1 MVNSPILRPRHTR
14 VPPTL
19 DAFRNTGFRL
29 LWPANFFSYISRWM
43 QMTFLAWMIL
53 ERTGSPFYVAL
64 VGFFGMFPL
73 LAFGAFGGVL
83 ADRMNR
89 HKLLLSTQILNLVAA
104 LFMTALLLSGRFEFW
119 HSYIVVFASG
129 LGWAFDMPSR
139 RAAVHD
145 LIGIGN
151 VTNGMA
157 LDSVGMHASRMV
169 GPALAG
175 GLIALI
181 GVTGGYFVILT
192 FQIISIVFM
201 FLLKLPPRRAAAVSR
216 GIARNLVEGFAY
228 VRGNRVILATVVIT
242 VLMNLLLFPYMQ
254 MVPVIATET
263 LEVGPGLMGVLMGA
277 DGLGAILGSIAIASA
292 GRLRYH
298 GRVYLGGS
306 IIGLFM
312 VLLFSG
318 SQVFPLSMVILF
330 LLGLGT
336 AGFGTM
342 QSTIVVISASEEMR
356 GRALGVI
363 SLAIGAGP
371 VGALL
376 IGALAETTSPPM
388 AIAVFAV
395 LGLLTVGAVGML
407 MPEIRGPIV
416 REEENTQAE
425 VPQPV
430 VQRA

>member
-157 LDSVGMHASRMV
+157 LDSVGMHASRMA

-201 FLLKLPPRRAAAVSR
+201 FLLKLPPRRVAAVSR

-388 AIAVFAV
+388 AIAVFAA

>member
-1 MVNSPILRPRHTR
+1 MANPSLLRPRLTR
-14 VPPTL
+14 VPSTL
-19 DAFRNTGFRL
+19 DAFRNPGFRL

-53 ERTGSPFYVAL
+53 QETGSPFYVGL

-73 LAFGAFGGVL
+73 LAFGVFGGVL

-89 HKLLLSTQILNLVAA
+89 HRLLLGMQFLNLATG
-104 LFMTALLLSGRFEFW
+104 LFMTALLLTDVFVFW

-129 LGWAFDMPSR
+129 LGWALDMPSR

-145 LIGIGN
+145 LIGGTN

-157 LDSVGMHASRMV
+157 LDSVGMHASRMS

-181 GVTGGYFVILT
+181 GVTGGYFVIIG
-192 FQIISIVFM
+192 FYVISIVFM
-201 FLLKLPPRRAAAVSR
+201 CFLKLPPRRASIVSR
-216 GIARNLVEGFAY
+216 SIGRNLVEGFAY
-228 VRGNRVILATVVIT
+228 VQTNRVILATVVIT

-254 MVPVIATET
+254 MVPVIATGT
-263 LEVGPGLMGVLMGA
+263 LNVGPGLMGILMGA
-277 DGLGAILGSIAIASA
+277 DGMGAIIGSVTIASA
-292 GRLRYH
+292 GRLRHH

-306 IIGLFM
+306 IVGLVM
-312 VLLFSG
+312 VLMFAG
-318 SQVFPLSMVILF
+318 SEVFELSMVILF

-342 QSTIVVISASEEMR
+342 QSTIVVIAAREDMR

-376 IGALAETTSPPM
+376 IGALAQVTSPPL
-388 AIAVFAV
+388 AIAVFAA
-395 LGLLTVGAVGML
+395 LGLLTVGTVGLL
-407 MPEIRGPIV
+407 MPELRGPIV
-416 REEENTQAE
+416 QDEAE
-425 VPQPV
+425 ARADAPQPV
-430 VQRA
+430 VQRT

>member
-1 MVNSPILRPRHTR
+1 
-14 VPPTL
+14 
-19 DAFRNTGFRL
+19 
-29 LWPANFFSYISRWM
+29 
-43 QMTFLAWMIL
+43 MTFLAWLIL
-53 ERTGSPFYVAL
+53 EKTGSPFYVAL

-89 HKLLLSTQILNLVAA
+89 HTLLLGTQILNLVAGA
-104 LFMTALLLSGRFEFW
+104 FMTFLLVTDMFVFW

-145 LIGIGN
+145 LIGRAN

-157 LDSVGMHASRMV
+157 LDSVGMHASRMA

-181 GVTGGYFVILT
+181 GVKGGFFVIIAFYLV
-192 FQIISIVFM
+192 SIAFM
-201 FLLKLPPRRAAAVSR
+201 AALRLPPRGASAASR
-216 GIARNLVEGFAY
+216 SIVRNLAEGFGY
-228 VRGNRVILATVVIT
+228 VRTNRVIFATVVIT

-254 MVPVIATET
+254 MVPVIAKDI
-263 LEVGPGLMGVLMGA
+263 LQVGPGLMGVLMGA
-277 DGLGAILGSIAIASA
+277 DGMGAIIGSMSIASA
-292 GRLRYH
+292 GRLRHH

-306 IIGLFM
+306 IVGLVM
-312 VLLFSG
+312 VLLFAG
-318 SQVFPLSMVILF
+318 SQVFALSMLILF

-342 QSTIVVISASEEMR
+342 QSTIVVIASSEEMR

-376 IGALAETTSPPM
+376 IGAVAETTSPPL
-388 AIAVFAV
+388 AIAIFAT
-395 LGLLTVGAVGML
+395 LGLLTVGAVGAL
-407 MPEIRGPIV
+407 MPEIRAPIV
-416 REEENTQAE
+416 QQEDS
-425 VPQPV
+425 PQTDASQPAAR
-430 VQRA
+430 RA

>member
-1 MVNSPILRPRHTR
+1 
-14 VPPTL
+14 
-19 DAFRNTGFRL
+19 
-29 LWPANFFSYISRWM
+29 
-43 QMTFLAWMIL
+43 MTFLAWVIL
-53 ERTGSPFYVAL
+53 QETGSPFLVAL

-89 HKLLLSTQILNLVAA
+89 HTLLLSTQILNLVAA
-104 LFMTALLLSGRFEFW
+104 VFMTILLLTDMFVFW
-119 HSYIVVFASG
+119 HSYIVVSASG

-145 LIGIGN
+145 LIGRAG

-157 LDSVGMHASRMV
+157 LDSVGMHASRMA

-181 GVTGGYFVILT
+181 GVKGGFFVIIGFYL
-192 FQIISIVFM
+192 IAIAFM
-201 FLLKLPPRRAAAVSR
+201 ALLKLPNPRNSVVSR
-216 GIARNLVEGFAY
+216 SIARNLAEGFSY

-254 MVPVIATET
+254 MVPVIAVEI
-263 LEVGPGLMGVLMGA
+263 LQVGPGLMGIMMGA
-277 DGLGAILGSIAIASA
+277 DGLGAIIGSISIASA
-292 GRLRYH
+292 GRLRHH

-306 IIGLFM
+306 IIGLVM
-312 VLLFSG
+312 VMMFAG
-318 SQVFPLSMVILF
+318 SNVFALSMLILF

-342 QSTIVVISASEEMR
+342 QSTIVVIAASEDMR

-371 VGALL
+371 IGALL
-376 IGALAETTSPPM
+376 IGAVAETTSPPM
-388 AIAVFAV
+388 AIAMFAA
-395 LGLLTVGAVGML
+395 LGLVTVGAVGIL
-407 MPEIRGPIV
+407 MPEIRAPVIQDA
-416 REEENTQAE
+416 NDTQSDTAR
-425 VPQPV
+425 PA
-430 VQRA
+430 VQRT

>member
-1 MVNSPILRPRHTR
+1 
-14 VPPTL
+14 
-19 DAFRNTGFRL
+19 
-29 LWPANFFSYISRWM
+29 
-43 QMTFLAWMIL
+43 MTFLAWLIL
-53 ERTGSPFYVAL
+53 EKTGSPFYVAL

-89 HKLLLSTQILNLVAA
+89 HTLLLGTQILNLVAGA
-104 LFMTALLLSGRFEFW
+104 FMTFLLVTDMFVFW

-145 LIGIGN
+145 LIGRAN

-157 LDSVGMHASRMV
+157 LDSVGMHASRMA

-181 GVTGGYFVILT
+181 GVKGGFFVIIAFYLV
-192 FQIISIVFM
+192 SIAFM
-201 FLLKLPPRRAAAVSR
+201 AALRLPPRGASAASR
-216 GIARNLVEGFAY
+216 SIVRNLAEGFGY
-228 VRGNRVILATVVIT
+228 VRTNRVIFATVVIT

-254 MVPVIATET
+254 MVPVIAKDI
-263 LEVGPGLMGVLMGA
+263 LQVGPGLMGVLMGA
-277 DGLGAILGSIAIASA
+277 DGMGAIIGSMSIASA
-292 GRLRYH
+292 GRLRHH

-306 IIGLFM
+306 IVGLVM
-312 VLLFSG
+312 VLLFAG
-318 SQVFPLSMVILF
+318 SQVFALSMLILF

-342 QSTIVVISASEEMR
+342 QSTIVVIASSEEMR

-376 IGALAETTSPPM
+376 IGAVAETTSPPL
-388 AIAVFAV
+388 AIAIFAT
-395 LGLLTVGAVGML
+395 LGLLTVGAVGAL
-407 MPEIRGPIV
+407 MPEIRAPIV
-416 REEENTQAE
+416 QQEDS
-425 VPQPV
+425 PQTDASQPAA
-430 VQRA
+430 QRT

>member
-1 MVNSPILRPRHTR
+1 
-14 VPPTL
+14 
-19 DAFRNTGFRL
+19 
-29 LWPANFFSYISRWM
+29 
-43 QMTFLAWMIL
+43 MTFLAWMIL
-53 ERTGSPFYVAL
+53 ESTGSPFYVAL

-104 LFMTALLLSGRFEFW
+104 LFMTALLLSDMFEFW

-145 LIGIGN
+145 LIGMGN

-157 LDSVGMHASRMV
+157 LDSVGMHASRMA

-201 FLLKLPPRRAAAVSR
+201 FLLRLPPRRAQVVSR
-216 GIARNLVEGFAY
+216 SIARNLFEGFTY
-228 VRGNRVILATVVIT
+228 VRANRVIMATVVIT

-277 DGLGAILGSIAIASA
+277 DGLGAIIGSISIASA

-306 IIGLFM
+306 IIGLVM
-312 VLLFSG
+312 VLLFAG
-318 SQVFPLSMVILF
+318 SQVFPVSMLVLF

-342 QSTIVVISASEEMR
+342 QSTIVVIAASEEMR

-376 IGALAETTSPPM
+376 IGALAETTSPPL
-388 AIAVFAV
+388 AIAVFAA
-395 LGLLTVGAVGML
+395 LGLLTVGTVGIL

-416 REEENTQAE
+416 REEENTQADT
-425 VPQPV
+425 PQPAI
-430 VQRA
+430 QRT

>member
-1 MVNSPILRPRHTR
+1 
-14 VPPTL
+14 
-19 DAFRNTGFRL
+19 
-29 LWPANFFSYISRWM
+29 
-43 QMTFLAWMIL
+43 MTFLAWLIL
-53 ERTGSPFYVAL
+53 EKTGSPFYVAL

-89 HKLLLSTQILNLVAA
+89 HTLLLGTQILNLAA
-104 LFMTALLLSGRFEFW
+104 GAFMTFLLVADMFVFW
-119 HSYIVVFASG
+119 HSYVVVFASG

-145 LIGIGN
+145 LIGRAN

-157 LDSVGMHASRMV
+157 LDSVGMHASRMA

-181 GVTGGYFVILT
+181 GVKGGFFVIIAFYL
-192 FQIISIVFM
+192 ISIAFM
-201 FLLKLPPRRAAAVSR
+201 AALRLPPRSGSVASR
-216 GIARNLVEGFAY
+216 SIVRNLAEGFGY
-228 VRGNRVILATVVIT
+228 VRTNRVIFATVVIT

-254 MVPVIATET
+254 MVPVIAKDI
-263 LEVGPGLMGVLMGA
+263 LQVGPGLMGVLMGA
-277 DGLGAILGSIAIASA
+277 DGLGAIIGSMSIASA
-292 GRLRYH
+292 GRLRHH

-306 IIGLFM
+306 IVGLVM
-312 VLLFSG
+312 VLLFAG
-318 SQVFPLSMVILF
+318 SQVFALSMLILF

-342 QSTIVVISASEEMR
+342 QSTIVVIASSEDMR

-371 VGALL
+371 IGALL
-376 IGALAETTSPPM
+376 IGAVAETTSPPI
-388 AIAVFAV
+388 AIAIFAT
-395 LGLLTVGAVGML
+395 LGLLTVGAVGAL
-407 MPEIRGPIV
+407 MPEIRAPIV
-416 REEENTQAE
+416 QQTDS
-425 VPQPV
+425 PQTDASQPAA
-430 VQRA
+430 QRT

>member
-1 MVNSPILRPRHTR
+1 MPS
-14 VPPTL
+14 TL
-19 DAFRNTGFRL
+19 DAFRNPGFRL

-43 QMTFLAWMIL
+43 QMTFLAWIIL
-53 ERTGSPFYVAL
+53 QETGSPFYVGL

-89 HKLLLSTQILNLVAA
+89 HTLLLSTQILNLAA
-104 LFMTALLLSGRFEFW
+104 GIFMTVLLVTDMFVFW

-145 LIGIGN
+145 LIGRAG

-157 LDSVGMHASRMV
+157 LDSVGMHASRMS

-181 GVTGGYFVILT
+181 GVKGGFFVIIA
-192 FQIISIVFM
+192 FYIISIAFM
-201 FLLKLPPRRAAAVSR
+201 LMLKLPTRTSSVVTRSIV
-216 GIARNLVEGFAY
+216 RNLGEGFSY

-254 MVPVIATET
+254 MVPVIAVEI
-263 LEVGPGLMGVLMGA
+263 LDVGPGLMGIMMGA
-277 DGLGAILGSIAIASA
+277 DGLGAIIGSISIASA
-292 GRLRYH
+292 GRLRHH

-306 IIGLFM
+306 IIGLVM
-312 VLLFSG
+312 VLFFAASN
-318 SQVFPLSMVILF
+318 VFLLSMLILF

-342 QSTIVVISASEEMR
+342 QSTIVVIAASEDMR

-371 VGALL
+371 IGALL
-376 IGALAETTSPPM
+376 IGALAQTTSPPM
-388 AIAVFAV
+388 AIAVFAS
-395 LGLLTVGAVGML
+395 LGLLTVGTVGLL
-407 MPEIRGPIV
+407 MPEIRAPIAQ
-416 REEENTQAE
+416 EGNN
-425 VPQPV
+425 PQSEAASPA
-430 VQRA
+430 VQRT